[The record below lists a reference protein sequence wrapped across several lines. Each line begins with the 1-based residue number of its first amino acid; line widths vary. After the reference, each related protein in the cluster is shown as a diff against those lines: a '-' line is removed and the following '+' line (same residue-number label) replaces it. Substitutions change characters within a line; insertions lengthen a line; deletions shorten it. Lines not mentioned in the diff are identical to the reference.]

1 MMSWKHVW
9 ENHICLFLFFCEICS
24 PTKYEEMLQEK
35 KVSGEKCAA
44 TSALFHLAR
53 AMHTGN
59 SLFGTFS
66 RCTYWPTAA
75 RPAGRMLVAS
85 GKWWHQPPF
94 YQNDQIPYHRAF
106 SKPLCMGAGRE
117 NMKESVLKKATKQT
131 CSFPSSLK
139 EEPVLFPCPKVF
151 WWWWEPGW
159 LIFSTWRVEGF
170 LCTCC
175 PWCAC
180 GGAGGRSEL
189 RGSTSRCPRALP
201 AARPW
206 GHQSLRCAQ
215 DMVRTCARL
224 PPGDGT
230 SLPSLSYISPS
241 CLGQGGK

>member
-9 ENHICLFLFFCEICS
+9 ENHICLFYSSAKYVHPPSTKKCS
-24 PTKYEEMLQEK
+24 KRRRFQGKNMLLLLPSFIWLGLYTPVIPCLGPFPDALTDLLLQDQL
-35 KVSGEKCAA
+35 GEC
-44 TSALFHLAR
+44 
-53 AMHTGN
+53 
-59 SLFGTFS
+59 
-66 RCTYWPTAA
+66 
-75 RPAGRMLVAS
+75 
-85 GKWWHQPPF
+85 WWHQPPF
-94 YQNDQIPYHRAF
+94 YQNDQMPYHRPF
-106 SKPLCMGAGRE
+106 SKPLCMGAGRK

-139 EEPVLFPCPKVF
+139 EEPVPFPCPKVF

-180 GGAGGRSEL
+180 GRAGGRSEL
-189 RGSTSRCPRALP
+189 RGSTSRCSRALP

-206 GHQSLRCAQ
+206 GHQSLQCAQ

-230 SLPSLSYISPS
+230 SLPFLSYISPP